1 MTTLPSRAGGLTT
14 QEVGYFDQG
23 YRRISSWLH
32 EGLSGN
38 WRVRLPDWIC
48 LDDAILH
55 LKPGTTL
62 SRYACISLGGWT
74 LVLNNSPNGTDV
86 GVLPSQAARELGC
99 RAIRA
104 VCAPDEGPGF
114 AARVLEVYGP
124 GGQPPLAIERSIV
137 AADDGGRWIFEISG
151 KPFVFEK
158 TDMYQKHVK
167 AQRFSCGMLH
177 DYLRHLGVPPGSQL
191 DWTGAV
197 VIEDG
202 QI

>member
-14 QEVGYFDQG
+14 QEVGYFDQDH
-23 YRRISSWLH
+23 RRISSWLR

-55 LKPGTTL
+55 LRPGTIV

-86 GVLPSQAARELGC
+86 GVLPGQAARELGC

-104 VCAPDEGPGF
+104 VCVPDEGRWVF
-114 AARVLEVYGP
+114 EVY
-124 GGQPPLAIERSIV
+124 
-137 AADDGGRWIFEISG
+137 G

-191 DWTGAV
+191 DWTSAV
-197 VIEDG
+197 LIEDG